1 MQWKCAIWLRIL
13 VYSYHSDSFRYLT
26 ILPAYCEFVTFH
38 SVLFRTYVALRTT
51 FRYFSWL
58 SSSSII
64 TLRFEHHYDSNKSTS
79 PNDFNREPNENV
91 PCSRYYMSKF
101 LSALV
106 IRLSSTST
114 FSTSSPT
121 CFPIQRTELKNH
133 TATWKALPWR
143 RVDGNIQ
150 PIKNINDVSE
160 KRVETRE
167 IRKKKKKNGREV
179 KKKCYLG
186 SSDDRKVMTSIL
198 RLPRI
203 KRRAVPVL
211 HLVPP
216 VSACLFW
223 LACPRLPFCQLYL
236 LFHSYGRRLDHEPC
250 PFTRTAAHA
259 RSLAPDGYPIG

>member
-1 MQWKCAIWLRIL
+1 M
-13 VYSYHSDSFRYLT
+13 F
-26 ILPAYCEFVTFH
+26 LP
-38 SVLFRTYVALRTT
+38 LPITY
-51 FRYFSWL
+51 
-58 SSSSII
+58 ICI
-64 TLRFEHHYDSNKSTS
+64 
-79 PNDFNREPNENV
+79 
-91 PCSRYYMSKF
+91 SKF
-101 LSALV
+101 LSALI

-143 RVDGNIQ
+143 GVDGNIQ
-150 PIKNINDVSE
+150 PTRNINDVSE
-160 KRVETRE
+160 NMSKRARYG
-167 IRKKKKKNGREV
+167 KKNGREV
-179 KKKCYLG
+179 KKKKCYLG

>member
-1 MQWKCAIWLRIL
+1 MFLPLPITYIYIYIKIPFCSHNSLKFNFDVL
-13 VYSYHSDSFRYLT
+13 HLFPYLFSYTTNGIKKSYRYMK
-26 ILPAYCEFVTFH
+26 
-38 SVLFRTYVALRTT
+38 
-51 FRYFSWL
+51 
-58 SSSSII
+58 SSSV
-64 TLRFEHHYDSNKSTS
+64 TRGWWKH
-79 PNDFNREPNENV
+79 
-91 PCSRYYMSKF
+91 
-101 LSALV
+101 
-106 IRLSSTST
+106 
-114 FSTSSPT
+114 PT
-121 CFPIQRTELKNH
+121 DEEYQWCI
-133 TATWKALPWR
+133 WKH
-143 RVDGNIQ
+143 
-150 PIKNINDVSE
+150 
-160 KRVETRE
+160 VETRE
-167 IRKKKKKNGREV
+167 IRKKKRKRGKK